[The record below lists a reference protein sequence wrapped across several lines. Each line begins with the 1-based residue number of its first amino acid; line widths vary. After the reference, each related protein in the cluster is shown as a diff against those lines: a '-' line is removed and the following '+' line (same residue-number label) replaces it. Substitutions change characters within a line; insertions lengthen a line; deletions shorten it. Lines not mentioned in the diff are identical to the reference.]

1 MIETAPPLML
11 VPAAEKACVSDLVL
25 APAKTR
31 LTSLFFAVD
40 MDVAVALFEV
50 VAAIST
56 LLKAMILLVPSTD
69 AVAVAVD
76 PA

>member
-1 MIETAPPLML
+1 MIS

-31 LTSLFFAVD
+31 LIGLFFAVD

-56 LLKAMILLVPSTD
+56 LLKAMTLLLPSTD
-69 AVAVAVD
+69 AIAVAVD
-76 PA
+76 AA